1 MKMNKYFML
10 GLAGLAFAAC
20 SNEEDAIVGGDAD
33 NKTMIVSIAGIGAD
47 TKAATPGDKWSEDTD
62 AKDNISSLTLFFTDA
77 NGVIK
82 YKYDADET
90 DKEDEWNGLFGTGLK
105 FVGLSGVTAVHAI
118 ANDAAAASLAVN
130 GNINTLKTAY
140 ADQGLSIAKTGVVYV
155 GSDKDITPFN
165 PEPAQPETMPEVTV
179 GEEGKFY
186 YSAEVKLKPI
196 ISRIQINSI
205 NVVTSGSTEFGPE
218 KKYTLSWSNFKPVL
232 NGIYLN
238 NIATEFTDFAGEV
251 NDLSKN
257 TTYLQ
262 TIANGTW
269 TLDGSNMTDDAAYVS
284 FTSPDYG
291 TLLSYGTEN
300 ATNPEK
306 VTTPLTIDDGKCIA
320 FNVFVPLDVED
331 ADNEMDEWAS
341 TNNPTIHF
349 QFAKDVTGY
358 DASDYSLTDDP
369 DGTLT
374 PEDNAFI
381 ATAEENL
388 AYQLPQVADGGYLFA
403 NINKLYTENSLT
415 TELQMQA
422 GKIYNMDVEI
432 SPVNMTIDLDN
443 PQSYNVVVKVT
454 VLPFTV
460 ENIYPSLGE

>member
-179 GEEGKFY
+179 GEEGNFY

-205 NVVTSGSTEFGPE
+205 TVETSGSTTFGPADDDD
-218 KKYTLSWSNFKPVL
+218 KYTLKWSNFKPVL

-238 NIATEFTDFAGEV
+238 NIATEFTDFAGTV
-251 NDLSKN
+251 NALSKN

-262 TIANGTW
+262 TIADGAW
-269 TLDGSNMTDDAAYVS
+269 TLGGSDMAANAAYVS
-284 FTSPDYG
+284 FASSNYG
-291 TLLSYGTEN
+291 ELLAYGTEGSDGK
-300 ATNPEK
+300 TS
-306 VTTPLTIDDGKCIA
+306 LTIADGKCIA

-349 QFAKDVTGY
+349 QFAKVVTGY
-358 DASDYSLTDDP
+358 TTTPSLTA
-369 DGTLT
+369 GGQLT

>member
-118 ANDAAAASLAVN
+118 ANDAAAASLAVY

-205 NVVTSGSTEFGPE
+205 NVVTSGSTKFGPDNE
-218 KKYTLSWSNFKPVL
+218 QDKYTLSWSSFKPVL

-300 ATNPEK
+300 ATNPEI

-358 DASDYSLTDDP
+358 TATPSLTA
-369 DGTLT
+369 GGQLT

-381 ATAEENL
+381 AIAEENL

-403 NINKLYTENSLT
+403 NITELHETSVDGAL
-415 TELQMQA
+415 LQMQA

-454 VLPFTV
+454 VLPFTK

>member
-20 SNEEDAIVGGDAD
+20 SNEEDAIVGGGTD
-33 NKTMIVSIAGIGAD
+33 NKTMVVSIAGIGAD
-47 TKAATPGDKWSEDTD
+47 TKASTPGDKWSSDN
-62 AKDNISSLTLFFTDA
+62 AAVDNISSLTLFFTDA

-165 PEPAQPETMPEVTV
+165 PEPAKPETMPEVTV
-179 GEEGKFY
+179 GEEGNFY

-205 NVVTSGSTEFGPE
+205 TVETSGSTTFGPTE
-218 KKYTLSWSNFKPVL
+218 DADKYTLTWNNFKPVL

-238 NIATEFTDFAGEV
+238 NIATEFTDFAGTV
-251 NDLSKN
+251 NALSKN

-262 TIANGTW
+262 TIADGAW
-269 TLDGSNMTDDAAYVS
+269 TLGGSDMAANAAYVS
-284 FTSPDYG
+284 FASSNYG
-291 TLLSYGTEN
+291 ELLAYGTEDSDG
-300 ATNPEK
+300 K
-306 VTTPLTIDDGKCIA
+306 TPLTIADGKCIA

-331 ADNEMDEWAS
+331 ADVDMDKWAS

-349 QFAKDVTGY
+349 QFAKNVTGY

-381 ATAEENL
+381 ATAEKNL

-403 NINKLYTENSLT
+403 NITELHETSVNGAL
-415 TELQMQA
+415 LQMQA

-454 VLPFTV
+454 VLPFT
-460 ENIYPSLGE
+460 EANIYPSLGE